1 MVYYPQM
8 TSRPLR
14 LLAHLYAMQKASRE
28 MSGGILHYAA
38 IHPDVRVQLY
48 GIGTPRHRREEF
60 RVWKPDGI
68 ILGAADEATLRAV
81 EGLGCSAAVFVN
93 TEPAVPA
100 AVRYGSV
107 YCDNIAVAETAA
119 RVFSGK
125 HLGNFAFVG
134 TRTCDAWSVERGT
147 AFRRLAA
154 ASGCTFSEFKSPP
167 TANANHRRE
176 LAALV
181 DWVGALQ
188 KPCGIF
194 AACDA
199 RAKDVLDACT
209 AAQVL
214 IPEQAM
220 LIGVDDEEFIC
231 RQTLPTLSSV
241 VPDFSRGGYIA
252 AEMLVE
258 LLTGNRRRLPRR
270 TFGVQGV
277 VERMS
282 TSDTRGTGRMVSRA
296 QEFIRT
302 YATSS
307 DISVEDVAKASG
319 SSLRLLQKNF
329 KAVTGSTICD
339 AIQTA
344 RLSKVCK
351 LLSETLTPIGQIGEL
366 SGFGNDA
373 YLKKLFH
380 RRFGCTMRNY
390 RANH

>member
-107 YCDNIAVAETAA
+107 YCDNIAVAEAAA

-154 ASGCTFSEFKSPP
+154 ASGCTF
-167 TANANHRRE
+167 RR
-176 LAALV
+176 
-181 DWVGALQ
+181 
-188 KPCGIF
+188 
-194 AACDA
+194 AC
-199 RAKDVLDACT
+199 C
-209 AAQVL
+209 
-214 IPEQAM
+214 
-220 LIGVDDEEFIC
+220 
-231 RQTLPTLSSV
+231 SS
-241 VPDFSRGGYIA
+241 
-252 AEMLVE
+252 
-258 LLTGNRRRLPRR
+258 T
-270 TFGVQGV
+270 
-277 VERMS
+277 
-282 TSDTRGTGRMVSRA
+282 
-296 QEFIRT
+296 
-302 YATSS
+302 
-307 DISVEDVAKASG
+307 KA
-319 SSLRLLQKNF
+319 F
-329 KAVTGSTICD
+329 
-339 AIQTA
+339 
-344 RLSKVCK
+344 CK
-351 LLSETLTPIGQIGEL
+351 LSTQMSL
-366 SGFGNDA
+366 
-373 YLKKLFH
+373 
-380 RRFGCTMRNY
+380 
-390 RANH
+390 

>member
-28 MSGGILHYAA
+28 MSGGILHYEA

-107 YCDNIAVAETAA
+107 YCDNIAVAEAAA

-154 ASGCTFSEFKSPP
+154 AGVQVASHRECKPPPRTRRTRRLGRRAPQALRHIRRVRRQSEGRAGRLRSG
-167 TANANHRRE
+167 
-176 LAALV
+176 
-181 DWVGALQ
+181 
-188 KPCGIF
+188 
-194 AACDA
+194 
-199 RAKDVLDACT
+199 
-209 AAQVL
+209 
-214 IPEQAM
+214 
-220 LIGVDDEEFIC
+220 
-231 RQTLPTLSSV
+231 
-241 VPDFSRGGYIA
+241 
-252 AEMLVE
+252 
-258 LLTGNRRRLPRR
+258 TGSDSGTGDGDRRRR
-270 TFGVQGV
+270 
-277 VERMS
+277 
-282 TSDTRGTGRMVSRA
+282 
-296 QEFIRT
+296 
-302 YATSS
+302 
-307 DISVEDVAKASG
+307 
-319 SSLRLLQKNF
+319 
-329 KAVTGSTICD
+329 
-339 AIQTA
+339 
-344 RLSKVCK
+344 
-351 LLSETLTPIGQIGEL
+351 
-366 SGFGNDA
+366 
-373 YLKKLFH
+373 
-380 RRFGCTMRNY
+380 
-390 RANH
+390 

>member
-107 YCDNIAVAETAA
+107 YCDNIAVAEAAA

-125 HLGNFAFVG
+125 HLGNFAFV
-134 TRTCDAWSVERGT
+134 
-147 AFRRLAA
+147 AA
-154 ASGCTFSEFKSPP
+154 ASGCSCSEFKSPP
-167 TANANHRRE
+167 TASANHRRE

-181 DWVGALQ
+181 DWVGALP

-199 RAKDVLDACT
+199 RAKDVLDACA

-220 LIGVDDEEFIC
+220 VIGVDDEEFIC

-241 VPDFSRGGYIA
+241 VPDFLRGGYIA

-282 TSDTRGTGRMVSRA
+282 TSDTHGTGRMVSRA

-344 RLSKVCK
+344 RLSRVCE